1 MKQGKKEEVK
11 PLQTKTDLLLTC
23 NNSLIWIHAN
33 KSEANFVSMG
43 NKLSHQRESAVS
55 SCVRC
60 LALPWAALSEALKQ
74 TSIAPIERML
84 CHVLA
89 VITSLRGRAS
99 QGGCHVWF
107 CRYVTTINS
116 PSA

>member
-1 MKQGKKEEVK
+1 
-11 PLQTKTDLLLTC
+11 
-23 NNSLIWIHAN
+23 
-33 KSEANFVSMG
+33 MG

-55 SCVRC
+55 YCVRC

-74 TSIAPIERML
+74 TSIAPIEHVL

-99 QGGCHVWF
+99 QGDVMFGSAGMSRLPTLFPHSVELEGHV
-107 CRYVTTINS
+107 ND
-116 PSA
+116 